1 VLVDGKG
8 EPCYCLAEV
17 APADGRLAAA
27 DAARPAREEPSA
39 GDLDPQH
46 AAALLRTMA
55 AALRGDPKG
64 YMSGNELRKL
74 LDERHPEVVK
84 EAKACLKG
92 KGWLRKILESDGR
105 IYTVEVQTVGE
116 PCYTLNA
123 NFSGGTLLSPSSAAV
138 CQPRTGAPANLAKL
152 DEIQKATLQAAAA
165 SALDVAE
172 EGFLPGSTLSKLM
185 AEAHPDVVSA
195 VKSALGG
202 KGWLRKLLCD
212 QPELDVVEVSAPGH
226 GEPCYAIRDRWDS
239 RPVRE
244 GGPPSREQ
252 RPGTDLQR
260 ELPPF
265 RRDPNMAAMSWPRLR
280 GAGGPR

>member
-1 VLVDGKG
+1 MSSRR
-8 EPCYCLAEV
+8 
-17 APADGRLAAA
+17 GR
-27 DAARPAREEPSA
+27 DTQRHHGSSTP
-39 GDLDPQH
+39 
-46 AAALLRTMA
+46 
-55 AALRGDPKG
+55 
-64 YMSGNELRKL
+64 RKMWE
-74 LDERHPEVVK
+74 DMR
-84 EAKACLKG
+84 
-92 KGWLRKILESDGR
+92 
-105 IYTVEVQTVGE
+105 
-116 PCYTLNA
+116 
-123 NFSGGTLLSPSSAAV
+123 SGGGEDRDPEKMGKDGDFCDPGPLQSLPRAPLLLP
-138 CQPRTGAPANLAKL
+138 
-152 DEIQKATLQAAAA
+152 
-165 SALDVAE
+165 E